1 MYQGVIRT
9 HTVIEIG
16 KHKVKLNKILFINTE
31 HRKQK
36 RATRPS
42 LNSYGKLRFMHIE
55 FHLNMIKHILI
66 ICVV

>member
-1 MYQGVIRT
+1 MYQDVIKT

-16 KHKVKLNKILFINTE
+16 KHKVKLNKNTIYTE

-42 LNSYGKLRFMHIE
+42 LNSYGELRFMHIE